1 MTLSSSSGDDHM
13 KADKVRQSKV
23 GSSDIYEHACRAVVG
38 SQFRSNNNTDKIKI
52 YIESSS
58 LFHFLRHHILR
69 HDNLS
74 GRFRFRTSGAF
85 GGRRGHCWVHLA
97 NGVWDARRRV
107 SYLFLASNCR
117 KAKKSQTRKFRRP
130 VS

>member
-23 GSSDIYEHACRAVVG
+23 DSSDTYEHACRAVVG

-58 LFHFLRHHILR
+58 LFHFLRHHIYCVMTTCQAA
-69 HDNLS
+69 S
-74 GRFRFRTSGAF
+74 GSEPRVPLVDAEDIVGYTCQMVF
-85 GGRRGHCWVHLA
+85 GMLDVESLT
-97 NGVWDARRRV
+97 
-107 SYLFLASNCR
+107 YF
-117 KAKKSQTRKFRRP
+117 
-130 VS
+130 